1 MATSHDAE
9 GDHLRARTSAAERL
23 WFNNEMHLTSGRSH
37 GRPPACR

>member
-23 WFNNEMHLTSGRSH
+23 WFNNEMHLTSAAQATDAR
-37 GRPPACR
+37 R